1 MVKHTTISIRHQIA
15 QNIRSCILK
24 RKCTVKNLANK
35 TGIGYYTLLRYVQG
49 KCGIPTG
56 ELEKIANALDVRSL
70 FPKRKVL
77 RENGFSEAKDQMMY
91 NFMGKYTQTRE
102 RESRKAIYALTQ
114 SVRAQKE
121 SNAKAAR
128 IRMAR
133 NMLEMRF
140 ATNIIYQAT
149 GLSADE
155 YNNKEKKTPKRQDE
169 GEEIKKWRIIRGYTQ
184 GYLAERLGTSSSK
197 IHNCEQGNVIIL
209 GETLYEIAE
218 ELSKDAE
225 DLMHKPTKKDYYEDS
240 EGENEQLS
248 WMRECKKIDDQESL
262 GELDILIEFLS
273 QRRQIY
279 EEKINRMEG
288 IKVANNLI
296 RMDVS
301 IDVISQITGLSAD
314 EITQL
319 ESYTSK

>member
-1 MVKHTTISIRHQIA
+1 
-15 QNIRSCILK
+15 
-24 RKCTVKNLANK
+24 
-35 TGIGYYTLLRYVQG
+35 
-49 KCGIPTG
+49 
-56 ELEKIANALDVRSL
+56 
-70 FPKRKVL
+70 
-77 RENGFSEAKDQMMY
+77 MMY

-128 IRMAR
+128 IKMAR

-140 ATNIIYQAT
+140 AADVIYQAT

-155 YNNKEKKTPKRQDE
+155 YKNKENKPPKRQNE

-184 GYLAERLGTSSSK
+184 EYLAEKLGVSSSK

-209 GETLYEIAE
+209 GETLCEIAE

-225 DLMHKPTKKDYYEDS
+225 DLMHKSTKKDYYEDS

-248 WMRECKKIDDQESL
+248 WMRECKKIEDQESL
-262 GELDILIEFLS
+262 NELDIWIEFLS

-279 EEKINRMEG
+279 EEKINKMDG
-288 IKVANNLI
+288 IKVANSLI
-296 RMDVS
+296 RMGFS

-319 ESYTSK
+319 ESYTPK